1 MDFKSKIDIFYKDFD
16 QDYNDNIINGRR
28 VEEIGVSSLEDY
40 KKYYEDMIEA
50 LKNIVISIN
59 KHIKLYDKKE
69 VEEYSKKAKVLIGKA
84 FNIIEN
90 FDNVIKIKRQIINN
104 KLNDLDNEKDKI
116 EILNKGGTYKDF
128 LSDYIITKNKM
139 DFTDEVK
146 ENKEKIFKEIN
157 STQKEAKEN
166 KNSDEIDD
174 IIAQVKSGNFWGSSV
189 NTNSKTTSTP
199 PIPKP
204 TSTTTS
210 KAGWY
215 KPNNKVVPSV
225 DPGWYKTNTTVAP
238 SPTPNP
244 NPTPAPKPSP
254 TPNPNPTPNPSSVV
268 NNTTASK
275 PKVVK
280 KVFPM
285 SLNDL
290 IANGKLPDNI
300 EEADLL
306 NICQSLGINATDM
319 DYEIDEI
326 LFSRLD
332 NDDDIKQARFNIQLK
347 NKHNERIEEYERLIK
362 NYEDILGDR
371 KYNKQFY
378 KEYWDNLQE
387 IVNRLHKEKQEYEDL
402 IEQMVFDDVSSYFR
416 FNIGNPNEA
425 LDANAGAK
433 AANIELR
440 NEYKKLDRE
449 RIALNSATTKKMKS
463 IIGTRIG
470 EIEKNIQ
477 RLKKKESEFSSR
489 QIRII
494 NENSG
499 RYISKIR
506 SRQANYNESQEK
518 ILKDTFE
525 VHNIKNEM
533 DRFSDKLKDIDND
546 LSTFVANSRKER
558 RQLREFERD
567 KRYLEDMIRRLSSKR
582 GEVDLKAQHHQEVLL
597 KNMPR

>member
-16 QDYNDNIINGRR
+16 EDYNDNVINGRR

-90 FDNVIKIKRQIINN
+90 FDKVIKIKRQIINN

-139 DFTDEVK
+139 DFTAEVK

-166 KNSDEIDD
+166 KNNDEIDD
-174 IIAQVKSGNFWGSSV
+174 IIAQVKSGNFWSSSV
-189 NTNSKTTSTP
+189 NTNSKTTSTSSSL
-199 PIPKP
+199 KP

-215 KPNNKVVPSV
+215 NPNNKVVPSV

-244 NPTPAPKPSP
+244 NPD
-254 TPNPNPTPNPSSVV
+254 PNPNPEPEPSSVV

-275 PKVVK
+275 PKEVK

-300 EEADLL
+300 DEADLL
-306 NICQSLGINATDM
+306 NICQSLGINAKDM

-362 NYEDILGDR
+362 NYVEILGDS
-371 KYNKQFY
+371 KYDLQFSQ
-378 KEYWDNLQE
+378 EYWDNLE
-387 IVNRLHKEKQEYEDL
+387 AIVHKLRKEKQEYEDL
-402 IEQMVFDDVSSYFR
+402 IEQMVFNDVSSYFR

-425 LDANAGAK
+425 LNANAGAK
-433 AANIELR
+433 SANVELR

-449 RIALNSATTKKMKS
+449 KIALNNTTNKKMKS
-463 IIGTRIG
+463 IIGGRIK

-477 RLKKKESEFSSR
+477 RLRKKEAEFSSR

-499 RYISKIR
+499 RYISNIR
-506 SRQANYNESQEK
+506 SRQANYNEAQGK

-525 VHNIKNEM
+525 VHNLQNEIK
-533 DRFSDKLKDIDND
+533 RFSDNIKDIDTD
-546 LSTFVANSRKER
+546 LSTFVSNDRKER
-558 RQLREFERD
+558 RAVRQIEQDR
-567 KRYLEDMIRRLSSKR
+567 RYLEDIIRRLDRKR

-597 KNMPR
+597 NNMSK

>member
-16 QDYNDNIINGRR
+16 EDYNDNVINGRR

-69 VEEYSKKAKVLIGKA
+69 VEEYSKKDKVLIGKA

-90 FDNVIKIKRQIINN
+90 FDKVIKIKRQIINN

-139 DFTDEVK
+139 DFTAEVK

-166 KNSDEIDD
+166 KNNDEIDD
-174 IIAQVKSGNFWGSSV
+174 IIAQVKSGNFWSSSV
-189 NTNSKTTSTP
+189 NTNSKTTSTSSSL
-199 PIPKP
+199 KP

-215 KPNNKVVPSV
+215 NPNNKVVPSV

-244 NPTPAPKPSP
+244 NPD
-254 TPNPNPTPNPSSVV
+254 PNPNPEPEPSSVV

-275 PKVVK
+275 PKEVK

-300 EEADLL
+300 DEADLL
-306 NICQSLGINATDM
+306 NICQSLGINAKDM

-362 NYEDILGDR
+362 NYVEILGDS
-371 KYNKQFY
+371 KYDLQFSQ
-378 KEYWDNLQE
+378 EYWDNLE
-387 IVNRLHKEKQEYEDL
+387 AIVHKLRKEKQEYEDL
-402 IEQMVFDDVSSYFR
+402 IEQMVFNDVSSYFR

-425 LDANAGAK
+425 LNANAGAK
-433 AANIELR
+433 SANVELR

-449 RIALNSATTKKMKS
+449 KIALNNTTNKKMKS
-463 IIGTRIG
+463 IIGGRIK

-477 RLKKKESEFSSR
+477 RLRKKEAEFSSR

-499 RYISKIR
+499 RYISNIR
-506 SRQANYNESQEK
+506 SRQANYNEAQGK

-525 VHNIKNEM
+525 VHNLQNEIK
-533 DRFSDKLKDIDND
+533 RFSDNIKDIDTD
-546 LSTFVANSRKER
+546 LSTFVSNDRKER
-558 RQLREFERD
+558 RAVRQIEQDR
-567 KRYLEDMIRRLSSKR
+567 RYLEDIIRRLDRKR

-597 KNMPR
+597 NNMSK